1 MAAYLIGDLEIFDLE
16 QIQDYRA
23 KALPLVERFG
33 GKALALDATP
43 LDLENW
49 SSGNMI
55 LIEFPDRQSIE
66 ALFASEE
73 YAPLA
78 RQRQAASRSRLIA
91 VDGLDI

>member
-1 MAAYLIGDLEIFDLE
+1 MTAYLIGDLEIFDLE

-49 SSGNMI
+49 QSGNMI
-55 LIEFPDRQSIE
+55 LLEFPDRQSIE
-66 ALFASEE
+66 ALFASPE

-78 RQRQAASRSRLIA
+78 KQRQAASKSRLIA
-91 VDGLDI
+91 IDGLGS